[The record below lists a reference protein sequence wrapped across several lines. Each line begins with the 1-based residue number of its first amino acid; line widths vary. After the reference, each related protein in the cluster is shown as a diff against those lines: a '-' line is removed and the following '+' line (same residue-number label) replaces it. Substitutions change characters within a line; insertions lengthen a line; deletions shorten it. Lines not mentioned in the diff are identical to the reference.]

1 MQAYRLFS
9 GKLRY
14 LAVVLFVI
22 HSSLFTASAQTD
34 DFGLDFSLEVQKKI
48 DKQWSVSLEG
58 ELRTRN
64 NTQTNDRW
72 SVGLGVD
79 YKATKWLKASAGY
92 NLLYDNYERIS
103 YFDAEDDE
111 VDDGDADEG
120 DPKKRARYWSARH
133 RVNVALTLSKKLIGD
148 FKFSLRER
156 WQYTYRPEYTVDER
170 WSFFDDEYDGEEH
183 TYRGKG
189 KNVLRSRLQAEY
201 KVKGFPGTPYAHV
214 ELFNAWN
221 LEKVRYTLGYDWK
234 INKQHTVGLFYRY
247 QTVNND
253 DDNEANRHL
262 IGLSYHLKF

>member
-1 MQAYRLFS
+1 MKKFFL
-9 GKLRY
+9 
-14 LAVVLFVI
+14 VI
-22 HSSLFTASAQTD
+22 AASMLPFLGHAQSD
-34 DFGLDFSLEVQKKI
+34 DFGTILSVEADKKI
-48 DKQWSVSLEG
+48 NKKLTVSLDAEM
-58 ELRTRN
+58 RTRDDVK
-64 NTQTNDRW
+64 TVDRW
-72 SVGLGVD
+72 SAGLQVS
-79 YKATKWLKASAGY
+79 YKLLSWLKASAGY
-92 NLLYDNYERIS
+92 SFLYDNNERIS
-103 YFDAEDDE
+103 YYEE
-111 VDDGDADEG
+111 GDGKVKRGVVNAG
-120 DPKKRARYWSARH
+120 DPKKCAQYWGTRH
-133 RVNVALTLSKKLIGD
+133 RFQVSLTGSHKLG
-148 FKFSLRER
+148 KLELSLRER